1 MPWTISRSRST
12 KLPFSS
18 GWVAGGLPASAEL
31 DPFKIREALG
41 FIQILEPNEDFSDLF
56 YRLYGT
62 KLVGVVGDDFTGLWV
77 SEIPVGIRALLLDQ
91 YLAVCVQ
98 RRPIYS
104 ENDTKMEFFMTTRLY
119 RLILPMVGADCMV
132 DRVIVSSAPCPRPN

>member
-62 KLVGVVGDDFTGLWV
+62 KLLGVVGDDFTGLWV

-98 RRPIYS
+98 RQPIYS
-104 ENDTKMEFFMTTRLY
+104 ENDTKWNFPWR
-119 RLILPMVGADCMV
+119 
-132 DRVIVSSAPCPRPN
+132 RVFAV